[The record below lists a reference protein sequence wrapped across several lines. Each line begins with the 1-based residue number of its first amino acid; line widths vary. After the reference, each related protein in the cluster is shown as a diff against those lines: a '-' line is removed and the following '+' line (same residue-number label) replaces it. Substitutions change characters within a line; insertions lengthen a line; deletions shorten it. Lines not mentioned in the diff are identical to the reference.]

1 MKARSAWP
9 SAFLVVFLGC
19 GSGTIGAGGNS
30 NGDNSHGSGSGSGNG
45 GSGGEGAGSGGS
57 PNTGGFHENDAGMLL
72 SPDGSVANVTVSPPS
87 SPTAVVSETIT
98 KLTDVEYADTV
109 NDLFGSAL
117 GLATSLAPPAA
128 QTVPLSADSTA
139 GGFNIGGASTDDTA
153 QAYHDSAIQIAT
165 MVTSAANL
173 PSLLKLGAC
182 TAPAANAGS
191 AGATCASAFINAF
204 APLAFR
210 HGAVDAAT
218 IAGLNGVYTAV
229 AVTDA
234 AGFSGGMAAVLEEI
248 LQSPYFLYHLETE
261 VQAQGMY
268 GTAIA
273 VTGYSMANRL
283 SYLLWS
289 SMPDTALFTAAAGNA
304 LSTPA
309 QVSAQAE
316 RMVQDPKAHIGL
328 RNFYQQWL
336 TSLSLPS
343 GKVGTSTQLLPNG
356 TLSATSLFGT
366 TNGMSQ
372 ATEFS
377 PALQQAIV
385 ESFDMQAEA
394 ALWSPTNAMK
404 TLLTGTT
411 VYANSL
417 LAPILGVTVPAG
429 TTALQPVQVDD
440 TKRTG
445 IISHPLLMAT
455 YATTSTS
462 HPIKRGRW
470 VWDQIVCQPLPN
482 PPAGVPAFQPPGPGM
497 SLRQDYELLTST
509 GPYLGV
515 GASDTGI
522 PCPSCHTRI
531 DPIGFLFEPFDTIG
545 QYRTI
550 DDYGAKVDMT
560 NITIAGFTGSEA
572 YLNQTMN
579 ISTQLATALANSD
592 LPDACITANIYRYMA
607 RRNDAAADYPV
618 EAWLDQ
624 TFVASGENL
633 TPVLVGLTQTDVF
646 LERMNVQ

>member
-19 GSGTIGAGGNS
+19 GSGTIGTGDNSNSDNS
-30 NGDNSHGSGSGSGNG
+30 NGTGSGNG
-45 GSGGEGAGSGGS
+45 GASGANGGSGGS
-57 PNTGGFHENDAGMLL
+57 PITGVHENEAGMLV
-72 SPDGSVANVTVSPPS
+72 SIDGAPVTVSSVPPS

-117 GLATSLAPPAA
+117 GLTTSLAPPAA

-173 PSLLKLGAC
+173 PSLLKLAAC
-182 TAPAANAGS
+182 TAPAANAGA

-268 GTAIA
+268 GTPIA

-343 GKVGTSTQLLPNG
+343 GKVGNSTQLLPNG
-356 TLSATSLFGT
+356 TLSGTSLFGT
-366 TNGMSQ
+366 TNGMSL

-411 VYANSL
+411 AYANSL
-417 LAPILGVTVPAG
+417 LAPVLGVTVPAG
-429 TTALQPVQVDD
+429 TTTLVPVQLDT
-440 TKRTG
+440 TKRAG
-445 IISHPLLMAT
+445 IMSHPLLMAT

-482 PPAGVPAFQPPGPGM
+482 PPAGVPAFQAPAPGM
-497 SLRQDYELLTST
+497 GLRQDYELLTST

-515 GASDTGI
+515 GVSDTGI

-531 DPIGFLFEPFDTIG
+531 DPVGFLFEPFDTVG

-560 NITIAGFTGSEA
+560 NITLAGFTGSEA
-572 YLNQTMN
+572 YLNQTMD

-607 RRNDAAADYPV
+607 RRNDAAPDYPV